1 MNTRETRTP
10 RNRSTGA
17 RRTTDASTTGAPTTE
32 LATAAAIFPNTFRE
46 LNVNDA
52 VPRSWVDRAR
62 KAVEY
67 YQEEPLVANAIN
79 AWRTFA
85 LGDEISLACDDRRV
99 LDEAQDAFWRLN
111 LNRFVKDM
119 VLQLLIKGDAIGYIL
134 PAVGGTDI
142 AKVICV
148 NPVSVELKF
157 EGDELA
163 QAIQRP
169 QNANGSFGEEIDL
182 DLDLMLHVKWNA
194 PEFEARGISMILPAF
209 ESIELLHDYRR
220 AERAIAKRWATPLRF
235 IRVGGV
241 FGGHTIMPDQKALD
255 RIREELHR
263 MDMKQGLVVPF
274 WVDAETYGAEAAVL
288 NTEAKV
294 REVKEDILVAL
305 GMARSVVAGEGPNY
319 ATASVAMQKM
329 IVQLK
334 EIKQVARDI
343 LDWVFDNWLERK
355 GWEDKLLHYTFND
368 LDLTAEVDQKKLLVE
383 LYDRG
388 LISKK
393 SLQQKMGLSP
403 AVESH
408 ERAGEAVTVDTNWSV
423 QDISQLLALG
433 VLTVDEARDRLKLV
447 EPAEKA
453 HAAAALRDIE
463 KLYART
469 NLRLLSPD
477 EPKKS

>member
-1 MNTRETRTP
+1 M
-10 RNRSTGA
+10 
-17 RRTTDASTTGAPTTE
+17 
-32 LATAAAIFPNTFRE
+32 AAAAALFPGTFSA
-46 LNVNDA
+46 LAVNDA
-52 VPRSWVDRAR
+52 IPYSWEDRAR
-62 KAVEY
+62 KAVQY

-85 LGDEISLACDDRRV
+85 LGDEIGLACDDRKV
-99 LDEAQDAFWRLN
+99 LDEAQQAFWRLN
-111 LNRFVKDM
+111 LNRFVKGM
-119 VLQLLIKGDAIGYIL
+119 ILQLLLKGDAVGYAA
-134 PAVGGTDI
+134 PAQGGTDL
-142 AKVICV
+142 AQVICV
-148 NPVSVELKF
+148 NPLSMTFKYENDVMVE
-157 EGDELA
+157 A
-163 QAIQRP
+163 VQRP
-169 QNANGSFGEEIDL
+169 QKGDGSFSPEIPL
-182 DLDLMLHVKWNA
+182 DPDCLLHLKWNV
-194 PEFEARGISMILPAF
+194 PEYEFHGNSMVLPAF

-220 AERAIAKRWATPLRF
+220 AERAIAKRWTTPLRF
-235 IRVGGV
+235 IQVGGV
-241 FGGHTIMPDQKALD
+241 FNGQTVVPDQKSLERVRA
-255 RIREELHR
+255 ELAH
-263 MDMKQGLVVPF
+263 MDLRQGMVVPY
-274 WVDAETYGAEAAVL
+274 WVKAETYGAEGHVL
-288 NTEAKV
+288 NTEVKM

-355 GWEDKLLHYTFND
+355 GWEDKFVHYNFND
-368 LDLTAEVDQKKLLVE
+368 LDLTAEVDQKRLLVE

-423 QDISQLLALG
+423 QDISQLVALG

-447 EPAEKA
+447 EPAEQA

-469 NLRLLSPD
+469 NLRLLTAPPD